1 MKHLSRYLM
10 LLAMCSVFLVSEA
23 SAQMLL
29 AEKQALTLDAAKVVA
44 AAAEAEALSND
55 WQVVIV
61 VVDAGGHLL
70 YLQRMDGV
78 QLGSLKV
85 AQEKAVTAAL
95 YRRSTKAFADRIA
108 NGNNATLSLPNVI
121 AIEGGLPIIVNEQV
135 IGAIGVSGV
144 PAHFDAQI
152 GRAGIAALHAQ
163 IGQ

>member
-1 MKHLSRYLM
+1 MKLSPRYL
-10 LLAMCSVFLVSEA
+10 LLLLVCSLFLAPEA
-23 SAQMLL
+23 TAQLL
-29 AEKQALTLDAAKVVA
+29 AERQALTLEAAKVVA
-44 AAAEAEALSND
+44 AAAETEALNND
-55 WQVVIV
+55 WNVVIV

-78 QLGSLKV
+78 QLGSLEV
-85 AQEKAVTAAL
+85 AQQKARTAAL
-95 YRRSTKAFADRIA
+95 YRRPTKAFADRIA

-152 GRAGIAALHAQ
+152 GQAGISALLAR